1 MTLCLR
7 RSRALSLTVLG
18 AALTLAVSACG
29 GTATSKS
36 KVATLSSGPLGT
48 EVTDTSA
55 PANDQETILKFV
67 ACLRTEGLDVPDPK
81 FDANGNLDTRIFERG
96 GAIDP
101 RSDATRA
108 AVDKCRGLIGNV
120 RLGPGG
126 GRFDPQKMQAAFND
140 FTSCLRSKG
149 LDVEDVTF
157 GRRNGNGTGPN
168 GGNGNGNGN
177 GGNGASGA
185 DGPRDG
191 FGPPPGAT
199 GPRGGQGFDP
209 TRRLMRDLNL
219 DESDPKVKAAV
230 DACQPALTAAITDA
244 TNTTTTVAN

>member
-1 MTLCLR
+1 MNLRLR
-7 RSRALSLTVLG
+7 RSRALSVAALG
-18 AALTLAVSACG
+18 AVLALAVSACG
-29 GTATSKS
+29 GAATSKA

-48 EVTDTSA
+48 DVTDSTT

-101 RSDATRA
+101 RSDTTRT

-149 LDVEDVTF
+149 LDVEDVNF
-157 GRRNGNGTGPN
+157 ARRGGNGTGPN
-168 GGNGNGNGN
+168 GGNGN

-191 FGPPPGAT
+191 FGPPPGES

-209 TRRLMRDLNL
+209 TRRLMRELNL
-219 DESDPKVKAAV
+219 DETDPKVTAAV
-230 DACQPALTAAITDA
+230 DACEPALTASITDA
-244 TNTTTTVAN
+244 TNTSTTVAN